1 MFSRWNKGR
10 RVLQICFDLFVWS
23 YVFFVRSKKH
33 ASNQTLCCHVKMA
46 QLVAKEPLEDNR
58 SLSNLP
64 WCFSFEYREGGREG
78 GTGV

>member
-1 MFSRWNKGR
+1 MSCKS
-10 RVLQICFDLFVWS
+10 VLIYLYGVMYCLSDQ
-23 YVFFVRSKKH
+23 KKH
-33 ASNQTLCCHVKMA
+33 ASNQTLRCHAKMA

-64 WCFSFEYREGGREG
+64 WGFSFEYREGGREG